1 MVKHVF
7 GELNRITN
15 ALAGRGRSQDS
26 DFVIFSFLSVAVLGF
41 FVLVNSA
48 TTSSRLRFPSLAFVT
63 HPFLTQNTHTI
74 ELSQNCGTK
83 SCGLLFFL
91 IVMFTVLPP
100 TKL

>member
-7 GELNRITN
+7 GEVNRITN
-15 ALAGRGRSQDS
+15 ALAGRGRSQHS
-26 DFVIFSFLSVAVLGF
+26 DFVIFSFLPVSVSGFCVLD
-41 FVLVNSA
+41 NSA
-48 TTSSRLRFPSLAFVT
+48 TTSSHLCFTFLAFVT

-83 SCGLLFFL
+83 SCGLLFSL
-91 IVMFTVLPP
+91 IVMFTILLP